1 MTENIFVDSLGK
13 VHVVSGAARLEF
25 FCSAPLLPECGWP
38 PHGGPRLRLV
48 MAPETLVHLH
58 AAMRDLVQQFVAR
71 GILRPVE
78 PAITEVTDER
88 EGTIAHNGD
97 ERHARAVL

>member
-1 MTENIFVDSLGK
+1 MTENIFVDGLGK
-13 VHVVSGAARLEF
+13 LNVAGGAARLEF
-25 FCSAPLLPECGWP
+25 FALLPSSQSTEGHP
-38 PHGGPRLRLV
+38 TVAPRLRLV

-78 PAITEVTDER
+78 PAMPEVVND
-88 EGTIAHNGD
+88 
-97 ERHARAVL
+97 

>member
-13 VHVVSGAARLEF
+13 VHVVGGAARLEF
-25 FCSAPLLPECGWP
+25 FVLHPSSLNAEGHPTVA
-38 PHGGPRLRLV
+38 PRLRLV

-78 PAITEVTDER
+78 PAITE
-88 EGTIAHNGD
+88 IAND
-97 ERHARAVL
+97 

>member
-1 MTENIFVDSLGK
+1 
-13 VHVVSGAARLEF
+13 
-25 FCSAPLLPECGWP
+25 
-38 PHGGPRLRLV
+38 

-78 PAITEVTDER
+78 PAITEVTND
-88 EGTIAHNGD
+88 
-97 ERHARAVL
+97 

>member
-25 FCSAPLLPECGWP
+25 FVLLPSPNAEGHP
-38 PHGGPRLRLV
+38 TVAPRLRLV

-78 PAITEVTDER
+78 PAMTEV
-88 EGTIAHNGD
+88 ANY
-97 ERHARAVL
+97 

>member
-1 MTENIFVDSLGK
+1 MIENIFVDSLGK
-13 VHVVSGAARLEF
+13 VHVVGGAARLEF
-25 FCSAPLLPECGWP
+25 FVLLPSSPNAEGHP
-38 PHGGPRLRLV
+38 MVAPRLRLV

-78 PAITEVTDER
+78 PAITEVTND
-88 EGTIAHNGD
+88 
-97 ERHARAVL
+97 

>member
-1 MTENIFVDSLGK
+1 MTENIFVDGLGNLN
-13 VHVVSGAARLEF
+13 VAGGAARLEF
-25 FCSAPLLPECGWP
+25 FVLLPSSQSMEGHP
-38 PHGGPRLRLV
+38 TVAPRLRLV

-78 PAITEVTDER
+78 PAPLETADA
-88 EGTIAHNGD
+88 GGGQ
-97 ERHARAVL
+97 